1 MLKSGRVILICGLLG
16 GLSCQAGLVTAS
28 TAYAY
33 ELGDAPQ
40 ACVTGDLA
48 SGMAVCSASFG
59 TKATAFSVATASYG
73 SVSAFI
79 QGGAGSIAYEAS
91 ATASA
96 SFTDTLTIF
105 GGSGKGVLEIVES
118 SLALGAGSLDE
129 GNLSAMPVISTI
141 EEAFTFGTP
150 FSLALSAVSAS
161 TFDGSRC
168 DGGSL
173 LIEKSIESLTVEV
186 SGLRDVSY
194 TDASGH
200 DYRISVAG
208 SGHSSAM
215 LTAAPE
221 PGAWVLGAIGL
232 GLLWVARRRVPKSKE
247 GNSGPKQEIASV

>member
-1 MLKSGRVILICGLLG
+1 MKSGKVILICGLLG
-16 GLSCQAGLVTAS
+16 GLSCQAGLVTSA

-33 ELGDAPQ
+33 QLGDATR
-40 ACVTGDLA
+40 ACVTGNLA
-48 SGMAVCSASFG
+48 SGIAICSEAIG
-59 TKATAFSVATASYG
+59 TKVSAFSVATASYG

-91 ATASA
+91 AAAAA
-96 SFTDTLTIF
+96 SFSDTLTIF
-105 GGSGKGVLEIVES
+105 GGTGKGVLEIVES
-118 SLALGAGSLDE
+118 SLTLGTGSLDE
-129 GNLSAMPVISTI
+129 GNLSARPVISTI
-141 EEAFTFGTP
+141 DEAFTFGTP

-194 TDASGH
+194 SDASGH

-208 SGHSSAM
+208 SGNSPAM

-221 PGAWVLGAIGL
+221 PGAWVLGVIGF
-232 GLLWVARRRVPKSKE
+232 GLLWVARRRVPRSKD
-247 GNSGPKQEIASV
+247 GASV